1 MNLEFT
7 NIEDAKAAVFDKQ
20 RKIVETFN
28 NAAAKI
34 DAEIVKQH
42 ALCNAAG
49 TCLDRRRNASLQ
61 KDPRFIEWLSRHN
74 QLSLG
79 RLEWL
84 YELRYKLSMKF
95 NFLQEQAMQ
104 PVICAV
110 HCGDTQDWT
119 DCAKEVLAQLPEHNA
134 KATNPHQIINPEEGI
149 CIDVIVGDTDAVHR
163 FVYTEDNAWNNVQY
177 IEKDDYLI
185 ETGNWTK
192 GITDML

>member
-28 NAAAKI
+28 QAAAKI

-84 YELRYKLSMKF
+84 YELRYKLGMKF

-119 DCAKEVLAQLPEHNA
+119 DCANEVIAQLKSKE
-134 KATNPHQIINPEEGI
+134 IVLEDGV
-149 CIDVIVGDTDAVHR
+149 CIDIIIGDTDAVHR
-163 FVYTEDNAWNNVQY
+163 YKYTSDRAWNNVTY
-177 IEKDDYLI
+177 IEQADYRV
-185 ETGNWTK
+185 ETGDWTK
-192 GITDML
+192 PLVDML